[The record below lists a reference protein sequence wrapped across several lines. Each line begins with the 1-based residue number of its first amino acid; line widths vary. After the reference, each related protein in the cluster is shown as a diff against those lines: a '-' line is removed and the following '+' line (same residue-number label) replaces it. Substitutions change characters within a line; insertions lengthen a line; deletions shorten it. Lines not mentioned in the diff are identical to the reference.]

1 MFQVLLILSVVF
13 SIYSVVEATCPA
25 GWSMYGDNCY
35 KFGLVA
41 VPWPECQSTCA
52 NLNAMMLCIP
62 DATTN
67 AWLWAQTG
75 DALPTW
81 IGLSDID
88 HDGTYTWVSGCSSTY
103 TNWEYAQPDNPG
115 PGGQYYVYF
124 WGGRSGKWD
133 NVYPSVRNI
142 CACQISFDVSE

>member
-1 MFQVLLILSVVF
+1 MLLILSVVF

-25 GWSMYGDNCY
+25 GWNLYGTNCY

-41 VPWPECQSTCA
+41 VTWPECQSTCA
-52 NLNAMMLCIP
+52 NLNATMLCVT

-75 DALPTW
+75 DASPTW

-88 HDGTYTWVSGCSSTY
+88 HDGIYTWVSGCSSTY
-103 TNWEYAQPDNPG
+103 TNWDYGQPDLPG
-115 PGGQYYVYF
+115 DQHYAYF
-124 WGGRSGKWD
+124 REGHAGKWD
-133 NVYPSVRNI
+133 NLHPYLTKV
-142 CACQISFDVSE
+142 CACQISFDVVSE